1 MLQIAQWLNTA
12 YHTLSAAGQTD
23 SPKLDAQL
31 LLAHCLKQNRS
42 YLYTYPEQV
51 IDARTLKQANAL
63 LAARQQGK
71 PIAYL
76 LGETEFWGL
85 TLSVNEQT
93 LIPRAD
99 TETLVEWALELNLP
113 KHAKILDL
121 GTGTGAIALALA
133 QERPHWQITGVDYIA
148 SVIALANHNQTRLQ
162 LKNIQFKQ
170 SNWYANIDGQYDL
183 IVANPPYIA
192 AQDTH
197 LSQGDVRFEPHSALV
212 SDNQGLA
219 DLQHIIYS
227 APHYLTNNGWL
238 LVEHGY
244 DQAQAVQ
251 QLFIQRQYQ
260 HTQQRK
266 DLGQNVR
273 VTGALQVPT

>member
-1 MLQIAQWLNTA
+1 MSQIALWLDAA
-12 YHTLSAAGQTD
+12 YHALCAAGQTD

-31 LLAHCLKQNRS
+31 LLAHCLKQNRT
-42 YLYTYPEQV
+42 YLYTYP
-51 IDARTLKQANAL
+51 KQSLSADVLTQADAL

-85 TLSVNEQT
+85 KLKVNEQT

-113 KHAKILDL
+113 TDAKVLDL

-133 QERPHWQITGVDYIA
+133 QERPRWHITGVDYLPP
-148 SVIALANHNQTRLQ
+148 VVALACCNQARHQ
-162 LKNIQFKQ
+162 LKNVQFKQ
-170 SNWYANIDGQYDL
+170 SNWYADLDEHYDL

-192 AQDTH
+192 AQDIH

-212 SDNQGLA
+212 AEQQGLA
-219 DLQHIIYS
+219 DLQHIIQH
-227 APHYLTNNGWL
+227 APSYLTASGWL

-244 DQAQAVQ
+244 DQAAKVQ
-251 QLFIQRQYQ
+251 QLFTQACY
-260 HTQQRK
+260 HNGQQRK
-266 DLGQNVR
+266 DLGNHVR
-273 VTGALQVPT
+273 VTGGQNNG